1 MTVRLVVTSAQMCS
15 TPGGWVIDREA
26 LVAFVLVCGTPKG
39 DLFTGNLSTFVL
51 TLSVPVVGKSS
62 GSLSYFRADR
72 SDRLLKRARICQER
86 ETP

>member
-1 MTVRLVVTSAQMCS
+1 MTVRLVVTSEQVCS

-26 LVAFVLVCGTPKG
+26 LVAFVLACGTPNG

-51 TLSVPVVGKSS
+51 TLSAPIVCQSS
-62 GSLSYFRADR
+62 GSLYYFRAVR